1 MIYPTRRAVIL
12 MGVGV
17 PAALMAGA
25 LTPGG
30 WWLGPIWI
38 AALIAA
44 VGVDAVLAGSRSSLK
59 LDTPPPVEA
68 AVGRAGALPLRV
80 HFGGRGPVPRAVEAI
95 ITGQATLG
103 LKPVA
108 RSAPVEGR
116 AAVSDFP
123 FAPVRRGDAAVET
136 LRLRWRGPLGL
147 AYKQKTFALGL
158 TIPVHTDLE
167 WVRDRA
173 LTLFARDAQAGT
185 RIQRDRGEGSEF
197 QALHEFQPGMDRRTI
212 DWKQSA
218 RHAALLAKE
227 FRSERNNNIVLA
239 LDCGRSGSEP
249 VGGMPR
255 IDRFIHVALL
265 VALAGLKMGDRIG
278 LYAFD
283 SAPRLSTGIVT
294 GPGAFRTLQQ
304 MAGRVDYSTHE
315 TNYTLGLSQLS
326 SQLKRRSLIMVFTDF
341 TDTTSAELMIESVG
355 RLLRR
360 HLVLFVV
367 LRDEELETLAAAAPQ
382 APDDVA
388 RAVVAAAMTRERDVV
403 ITRLRRM
410 GVHIVDAPAERMG
423 PEVVEAYLE
432 LKRRDL
438 L

>member
-1 MIYPTRRAVIL
+1 
-12 MGVGV
+12 
-17 PAALMAGA
+17 
-25 LTPGG
+25 
-30 WWLGPIWI
+30 
-38 AALIAA
+38 
-44 VGVDAVLAGSRSSLK
+44 
-59 LDTPPPVEA
+59 
-68 AVGRAGALPLRV
+68 
-80 HFGGRGPVPRAVEAI
+80 
-95 ITGQATLG
+95 
-103 LKPVA
+103 
-108 RSAPVEGR
+108 
-116 AAVSDFP
+116 
-123 FAPVRRGDAAVET
+123 
-136 LRLRWRGPLGL
+136 
-147 AYKQKTFALGL
+147 
-158 TIPVHTDLE
+158 
-167 WVRDRA
+167 
-173 LTLFARDAQAGT
+173 
-185 RIQRDRGEGSEF
+185 
-197 QALHEFQPGMDRRTI
+197 
-212 DWKQSA
+212 
-218 RHAALLAKE
+218 
-227 FRSERNNNIVLA
+227 
-239 LDCGRSGSEP
+239 
-249 VGGMPR
+249 MPR